1 MTTTKIMDGV
11 FYIEAPEAR
20 LYLLCGCP
28 ENVIKFLI
36 KRGLV
41 RTVEKDGV
49 GFETGPNA
57 ILLSELPVQGGRFCN
72 LAEFPILQMLYRQGM
87 IVPGHPNNTGLR
99 PMLIGMREQVDA
111 QSRYIYLG
119 NYGLGSVS
127 ELEGGGIDAREAA
140 EILRMKLKFAF
151 GRRKS
156 TEELIDL
163 RYIDANV
170 IALRDGAFL
179 RRQGVNRYELI
190 HGGESAEV
198 DLNLGPL
205 SSYPA
210 PYSLPLRPAASEE
223 FAVVHIGEGDG
234 WDPERPCMSS
244 VIMWRGSPY
253 LVDAGPN
260 IEESLAA
267 VGLAVADLKG
277 LFQTH
282 VHDDHFVGMSSLLRA
297 ERRLPYYAAPCV
309 RRSAEAKLRALA
321 KLDEGEFER
330 YFQVRELDVGAWN
343 DVDGLSVL
351 PLLSP
356 HPLETTIF
364 RFRAEGP
371 KGHLTYAHY
380 ADLSSFAVI
389 DSMVTE
395 DPSAPGIS
403 REFADKAKG
412 EYLEAADIKKVDVG
426 GGMIHGDAAD
436 FAHNGSGLL
445 LLSHTSPPLSE
456 VKYPFG
462 SVADF
467 GDETVLLPA
476 REDYAAAR
484 APGFLKAYFP
494 TALEGD
500 LSLLANGRRSRS
512 AAGELLV
519 AAGSVPASA
528 LLVLSGLV
536 ESRERTS
543 GASRLFSAGSLIG
556 EREIRTETPA
566 DLDFFAKGGLELLAI
581 AAEAYRGF
589 IRRCGLA
596 ADAERIDSARA
607 LLKSCALFDGMSS
620 MAALHAIAASS
631 VPARFSAGESIGK
644 EGEASLFVIAEGRAT
659 IRAEG
664 RSIEAIGPGGFFGE
678 ERILYESCCVF
689 DASAADDCVAY
700 RVPSELVAQSPLLH
714 WRLREACDK
723 RLALARNVFSFD
735 WRDEYSVGI
744 AELDAHHRG
753 MFEAIDELA
762 RCLKAGGSGAIE
774 ALAEL
779 KARAALHYA
788 AEELYMARWSYPGIE
803 AHAEAHAAAPRRDRG
818 LQVEVRPFRGERRGR
833 AHPLPQGLPPAAHPP
848 RRSLYMPFITRGDK
862 PLA

>member
-111 QSRYIYLG
+111 QSRTIYIG
-119 NYGLGSVS
+119 NYGLGSAS
-127 ELEGGGIDAREAA
+127 ELEGGGIGAREAA

-163 RYIDANV
+163 RYIDANA

-198 DLNLGPL
+198 DLNLGPR

-267 VGLAVADLKG
+267 VGIAVSDLKG

-297 ERRLPYYAAPCV
+297 EKRLPYYAAPCV
-309 RRSAEAKLRALA
+309 KRSAEAKLRALA

-330 YFQVRELDVGAWN
+330 YFRVRELDVGAWN

-364 RFRAEGP
+364 RFKASGP
-371 KGHLTYAHY
+371 NGPLTYAHY
-380 ADLSSFAVI
+380 AALSSFAVI
-389 DSMVTE
+389 DSMVTD
-395 DPSAPGIS
+395 DPAAPGIS
-403 REFADKAKG
+403 RVFAERAKA
-412 EYLEAADIKKVDVG
+412 EYLESAEVKKVDVG
-426 GGMIHGDAAD
+426 GGMIHGDARD
-436 FAHNGSGLL
+436 FAGDASGLL
-445 LLSHTSPPLSE
+445 LLSHTSPPISKE
-456 VKYPFG
+456 EYGFG
-462 SVADF
+462 AVASF
-467 GDETVLLPA
+467 GDETVIVPA

-484 APGFLKAYFP
+484 AGDFLKAYFP
-494 TALEGD
+494 DSGEGGIGALLKG
-500 LSLLANGRRSRS
+500 LRSRPVEGETLLR
-512 AAGELLV
+512 AGTV
-519 AAGSVPASA
+519 PDSV

-536 ESRERTS
+536 ESRDRDT
-543 GASRLFSAGSLIG
+543 GAKRAFSAGSLIG
-556 EREIRTETPA
+556 EREARTGKPSA
-566 DLDFFAKGGLELLAI
+566 LDFYARGGPELLSI
-581 AAEAYRGF
+581 PAEAYRGF
-589 IRRCGLA
+589 FLERGLGEE
-596 ADAERIDSARA
+596 AERIEAARTA
-607 LLKSCALFDGMSS
+607 LKRCALFDGMSS
-620 MAALHAIAASS
+620 MAALHAIAAAAAQ
-631 VPARFSAGESIGK
+631 VAFSAGESLTRG
-644 EGEASLFVIAEGRAT
+644 GGASLYVVTEGRAGIFAEGRP
-659 IRAEG
+659 
-664 RSIEAIGPGGFFGE
+664 IEEIGPGGFFGE
-678 ERILYESCCVF
+678 ERILYESCCIF
-689 DASAADDCVAY
+689 DAVAVEDCAA
-700 RVPSELVAQSPLLH
+700 RSVPSGLLVQSPLLH
-714 WRLREACDK
+714 WRLRESCDR

-735 WRDEYSVGI
+735 WRDDYSVGI
-744 AELDAHHRG
+744 EELDAHHRG
-753 MFEAIDELA
+753 LFEALDDLA
-762 RCLKAGGSGAIE
+762 RRLAAGGEGAAD
-774 ALAEL
+774 ALDEL
-779 KARAALHYA
+779 KARAARHYK
-788 AEELYMARWSYPGIE
+788 AEERYMARWSYPGLE
-803 AHAEAHAAAPRRDRG
+803 VHAQAHAELLAQMEGFKGRLDDFDPNRAGELIAFMKDCLLRHTLLVDR
-818 LQVEVRPFRGERRGR
+818 
-833 AHPLPQGLPPAAHPP
+833 
-848 RRSLYMPFITRGDK
+848 LYMPFIN
-862 PLA
+862 PWL